1 MKSEILLISNVS
13 IKPFFENN
21 IINKNFSS
29 IEQLDFYNFKFIN
42 KKFDFIFIHYELRL
56 EDNFYSSKIIKF
68 IKIWIDKIN
77 YKNNSSQ
84 IILSNF
90 IEQNHIYNNF
100 FIDLENNNSHLIK
113 TKKLNSE
120 IININKKDNKI
131 IIFDLNTLAAEF
143 GLKKIYEKKY
153 WYIAKIPYVEKFI
166 INIFNK
172 IIEIKNI
179 INEKE
184 KKIIVVDLDNTLWQ
198 GVLGEQGI
206 NGISIDKN
214 YPAILFYEFQVFL
227 KKKIKEGYLLAI
239 NSKNNL
245 DIVKNAFKEINMPLK
260 LNDFISVKCNWKEKY
275 INMIDI
281 SKQTNISLSGFI
293 FIDDSP
299 IERKKIKKFLP
310 EVHIINYFKDISK
323 LNNKIKNDLIFKKLF
338 ITNEDT
344 IRFKSIR
351 NNTKRNKIAKNLSPN
366 QIYKELKI
374 KLILK
379 KDNKNHSKRII
390 QLFERTNQFN
400 FSQKK
405 YSMQDIEKENI
416 SFNVYELKDVFGD
429 YGIIAVISYKIKN
442 KILFIENF
450 VISCRALGRNIESK
464 IINNLTK
471 NMDKKIK
478 IIQIKFIENLKN
490 KPAKIFLKENDFI
503 KKGSFYEKKI

>member
-1 MKSEILLISNVS
+1 M
-13 IKPFFENN
+13 
-21 IINKNFSS
+21 
-29 IEQLDFYNFKFIN
+29 
-42 KKFDFIFIHYELRL
+42 
-56 EDNFYSSKIIKF
+56 
-68 IKIWIDKIN
+68 
-77 YKNNSSQ
+77 
-84 IILSNF
+84 
-90 IEQNHIYNNF
+90 
-100 FIDLENNNSHLIK
+100 
-113 TKKLNSE
+113 
-120 IININKKDNKI
+120 
-131 IIFDLNTLAAEF
+131 
-143 GLKKIYEKKY
+143 
-153 WYIAKIPYVEKFI
+153 
-166 INIFNK
+166 
-172 IIEIKNI
+172 
-179 INEKE
+179 
-184 KKIIVVDLDNTLWQ
+184 
-198 GVLGEQGI
+198 
-206 NGISIDKN
+206 
-214 YPAILFYEFQVFL
+214 
-227 KKKIKEGYLLAI
+227 AI

-245 DIVKNAFKEINMPLK
+245 DIVKNVFKEINMPLK

-323 LNNKIKNDLIFKKLF
+323 LNTKIKQDLIFKKLF
-338 ITNEDT
+338 LTNEDT

-351 NNTKRNKIAKNLSPN
+351 NNTKRNKIAKNLNPN

-405 YSMQDIEKENI
+405 YSMQDIEKDNI

-442 KILFIENF
+442 EILFIENF

-464 IINNLTK
+464 IISNLTK

-478 IIQIKFIENLKN
+478 VIQIKFIENLKN
-490 KPAKIFLKENDFI
+490 KPAKIFLKENDFT

>member
-1 MKSEILLISNVS
+1 M
-13 IKPFFENN
+13 
-21 IINKNFSS
+21 
-29 IEQLDFYNFKFIN
+29 
-42 KKFDFIFIHYELRL
+42 
-56 EDNFYSSKIIKF
+56 
-68 IKIWIDKIN
+68 
-77 YKNNSSQ
+77 
-84 IILSNF
+84 
-90 IEQNHIYNNF
+90 
-100 FIDLENNNSHLIK
+100 
-113 TKKLNSE
+113 
-120 IININKKDNKI
+120 
-131 IIFDLNTLAAEF
+131 
-143 GLKKIYEKKY
+143 
-153 WYIAKIPYVEKFI
+153 
-166 INIFNK
+166 
-172 IIEIKNI
+172 
-179 INEKE
+179 
-184 KKIIVVDLDNTLWQ
+184 
-198 GVLGEQGI
+198 
-206 NGISIDKN
+206 
-214 YPAILFYEFQVFL
+214 
-227 KKKIKEGYLLAI
+227 AI